1 MAFDGLIG
9 LTNCRSLAVSGKPT
23 MTDQRLRPVNSRE
36 LFNRVADTQM
46 ITMDY
51 QNKETIFTQ
60 GDKADAMFYIQK
72 GNVKLTVASSRGKK
86 AVISVL
92 RPGDC
97 FGEGC
102 LATQALRT
110 STAMAIQPSTIARM
124 KRATIVSSIHE
135 DPSFAKIFISHLLG
149 RIDRIEEEFVDQI
162 FSSSEKRLARIL
174 LMLAGFGLDSK
185 SDPAI
190 LNVSQETLAEMVGTT
205 RSRISHFMNRFR
217 RMGLIDYGD
226 SLQVHK
232 ELLTFLLHV

>member
-124 KRATIVSSIHE
+124 

>member
-1 MAFDGLIG
+1 
-9 LTNCRSLAVSGKPT
+9 
-23 MTDQRLRPVNSRE
+23 MTDKRLRPADSRE
-36 LFNRVADTQM
+36 LFSRVADTKM
-46 ITMDY
+46 ITRDH

-60 GDKADAMFYIQK
+60 GDKADAMFYIQN

-86 AVISVL
+86 VVISVL

-110 STAMAIQPSTIARM
+110 STATAIQPSTIARM

-135 DPSFAKIFISHLLG
+135 DPTFAKIFISHLLG
-149 RIDRIEEEFVDQI
+149 RIDRIEEQFVDQI

-185 SDPAI
+185 PDLAI

-232 ELLTFLLHV
+232 ELLTFLLHT